1 VQDSVLLKVGLPL
14 AIAIIMCGIGLTLRG
29 EDFRQIAQRPRPVAV
44 GLLGHYLLLPLL
56 GFATAWLVARSTASQ
71 TSLEFAVGFVL
82 VAACPSGSSSNAL
95 TYLARGNVA
104 LAVTL
109 TVVSA
114 LVTFLSVPLL
124 VELALRWFGGEAR
137 SIRLPF
143 GQTVLHLA
151 ALVLAPVLAGMA
163 LRRFAP
169 AFALRVEP
177 WVSRFALGLLLLLI
191 VAICI
196 TQRAV
201 LARSLGELG
210 PAALAMG
217 AAAIGGGFALGRL
230 ARLGVR
236 DAITVGMEVGVQNS
250 TLAIVIALT
259 LLNSPA
265 VAVPAAIYG
274 LLMYVPA
281 FAAVWLGRRAV
292 ARSQAG

>member
-1 VQDSVLLKVGLPL
+1 MQDSILLKIGLPL

-29 EDFRQIAQRPRPVAV
+29 EDFRRIAREPRPVVV

-56 GFATAWLVARSTASQ
+56 GFATAWLIARSQSG
-71 TSLEFAVGFVL
+71 SVEFAVGFVL

-109 TVVSA
+109 TVISA

-143 GQTVLHLA
+143 AQTVLHLA
-151 ALVLAPVLAGMA
+151 ALVLAPVLIGMA
-163 LRRFAP
+163 LRRLAP

-201 LARSLGELG
+201 LADSLGELG

-217 AAAIGGGFALGRL
+217 AAAIGGGFLL
-230 ARLGVR
+230 ARASRLGLR

-265 VAVPAAIYG
+265 IAVPAAIYG
-274 LLMYVPA
+274 LLMYLPA
-281 FAAVWLGRRAV
+281 FAAAWLGRRAV
-292 ARSQAG
+292 ARAEAA

>member
-1 VQDSVLLKVGLPL
+1 MQDSILLKIGLPL

-29 EDFRQIAQRPRPVAV
+29 EDFRRIAREPRPVAV

-56 GFATAWLVARSTASQ
+56 GFATAWLVAGADAGAV
-71 TSLEFAVGFVL
+71 EFAVGFVL

-109 TVVSA
+109 TVISA

-143 GQTVLHLA
+143 AQTVLHLA

-169 AFALRVEP
+169 GFALRAEP

-196 TQRAV
+196 TQREV

-217 AAAIGGGFALGRL
+217 AAAIGGGFLLGRV
-230 ARLGVR
+230 ARLSLR
-236 DAITVGMEVGVQNS
+236 DSITVGMEVGVQNS

-265 VAVPAAIYG
+265 IAVPAAIYG
-274 LLMYVPA
+274 LLMYLPA
-281 FAAVWLGRRAV
+281 FAAAWLGRRAV
-292 ARSQAG
+292 ARAEAA